1 MTEGEVEAFDDG
13 GDANPCGLL
22 IIVTEGEVEAF
33 DNDGDADS
41 CGLLITMTEGERRS
55 RRVGLT

>member
-22 IIVTEGEVEAF
+22 ITVAEGEVGAF

-41 CGLLITMTEGERRS
+41 CGLLITMTEE
-55 RRVGLT
+55 VEEEV